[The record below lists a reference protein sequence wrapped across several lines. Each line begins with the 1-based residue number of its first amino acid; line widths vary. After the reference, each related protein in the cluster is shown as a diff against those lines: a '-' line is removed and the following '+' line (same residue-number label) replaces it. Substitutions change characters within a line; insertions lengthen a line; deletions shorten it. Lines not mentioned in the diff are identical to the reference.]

1 MMDRTI
7 LDEMVHVDCLVPCT
21 GSYKLLVWMDVWN
34 GMVSGKIMFGW
45 LYGFISGISRAPFCT
60 KLILQMQ
67 QHN

>member
-45 LYGFISGISRAPFCT
+45 LYGPNFACTVHLHTPFAT
-60 KLILQMQ
+60 T
-67 QHN
+67 NATR

>member
-34 GMVSGKIMFGW
+34 GMIWYKIMFGW
-45 LYGFISGISRAPFCT
+45 LYGPSEGLFG
-60 KLILQMQ
+60 
-67 QHN
+67 